1 MLTQRIMRLWPATP
15 PSPNDLSL
23 NEIFNHDTYRRA
35 SPEHQAEIRR
45 GSSQFRYKEEGEKLF
60 WETYFPT
67 ESYIGNLIGCHVL
80 DFGCF
85 TGGRG
90 VFWAQEFKTAGIY
103 GCDINPLYIQAANEF
118 AELHGVRHDYRLI
131 EDGTIPFPDGI
142 FDTVASFDV
151 LEHVDDVKRCM
162 KEIYRV
168 LKPGGKAYLV
178 FPQFYQPLESHLGFV
193 THLPA
198 LQWFIPSKT
207 LTQAFVRE
215 IESHEESYWYKPHTT
230 QEWEKLPYLNGVTQR
245 SFKKILADM
254 PFEIEWQSR
263 TSILSHGKSF
273 QTLRRFVV
281 RPLLK
286 LMLTTRLFD
295 EILLDR
301 IAVILQKPT
310 SRYDRPV

>member
-1 MLTQRIMRLWPATP
+1 MLTQKLMRLWPATP

-23 NEIFNHDTYRRA
+23 NEIFNHDVYRSA

-45 GSSQFRYKEEGEKLF
+45 ASSQFRYNDERQKLF

-67 ESYIGNLIGCHVL
+67 QAYIESLAGCHVL

-90 VFWAQEFKTAGIY
+90 VFWAQEFKTTKIY
-103 GCDINPLYIQAANEF
+103 GCDINPVYIQAANEF
-118 AELHGVRHDYRLI
+118 AEVNGVQHDYRLI
-131 EDGTIPFPDGI
+131 EDGMIPFPDGA
-142 FDTVASFDV
+142 FDTVVSFDV

-178 FPQFYQPLESHLGFV
+178 FPQFYQPFESHLGFV
-193 THLPA
+193 THMPG
-198 LQWFIPSKT
+198 LQCFIPAKT

-215 IESHEESYWYKPHTT
+215 IDSHKEPDWYRPHTI
-230 QEWEKLPYLNGVTQR
+230 QQWEKLPYLNGVTQR

-254 PFEIEWQSR
+254 HFEIEWQSR
-263 TSILSHGKSF
+263 TAILTHGHSF

-295 EILLDR
+295 EVLLDR
-301 IAVILQKPT
+301 IAVILQKHN
-310 SRYDRPV
+310 